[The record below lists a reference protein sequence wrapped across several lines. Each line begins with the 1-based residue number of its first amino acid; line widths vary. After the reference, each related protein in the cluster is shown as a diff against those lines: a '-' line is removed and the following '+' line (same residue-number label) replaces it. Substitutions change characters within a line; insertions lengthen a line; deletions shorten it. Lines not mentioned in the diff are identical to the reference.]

1 MIEILFDRVQYH
13 KDKFIAKILHDE
25 MGTMIQ
31 KPSGKIEHNPDAHD
45 DQIFS
50 YLHALRPLYDNAAF
64 LSREFGIH
72 KFSIRTDDDTEVI
85 DGDIDAAENGYEFID
100 VNQEDDDDI
109 SSEQAKTEQ
118 YIAEASKY
126 KTAQEFNIIQEKAD
140 EDYTATLIAS
150 DRLAKLAYDKKYHTN
165 QNDQVKTTVR
175 LPDSI
180 FMQNDYDGSYDDESG
195 LLNKVD
201 NGNLSDLFNHV

>member
-1 MIEILFDRVQYH
+1 ME
-13 KDKFIAKILHDE
+13 
-25 MGTMIQ
+25 
-31 KPSGKIEHNPDAHD
+31 
-45 DQIFS
+45 
-50 YLHALRPLYDNAAF
+50 
-64 LSREFGIH
+64 GIY
-72 KFSIRTDDDTEVI
+72 
-85 DGDIDAAENGYEFID
+85 G
-100 VNQEDDDDI
+100 
-109 SSEQAKTEQ
+109 
-118 YIAEASKY
+118 EAVKV
-126 KTAQEFNIIQEKAD
+126 FNTIQEKAD

-180 FMQNDYDGSYDDESG
+180 FMQNDYDGSYDDETG